1 MVSRLQRGGSAL
13 ANRVGL
19 FAVFIACLPS
29 IVLAQEQPRT
39 VTGTVV
45 DAANR
50 PVSGV
55 LVFVDEESGLTITG
69 AVGSFRLGGVPLG
82 THRLNFRKKG
92 YGPRT
97 FRLTLEQNAGNRR
110 DIGVIIL
117 EAGPDPTTTLTGRVL
132 EGGSGQPVEGA
143 GVELNGNVVAVSG
156 GDGRFRASRVPIT
169 WGSNQVQVSR
179 LSYLNETSDLWIAD
193 PNETID
199 LSVTLHPEPIEVGGV
214 VVEGDRRRRLFERRM
229 RPFYERRERGF
240 GDFFTRSEIEE
251 RNPREFTDVLRGV
264 PGVVLIRDNFSVQVR
279 FSRSMKGL
287 GGGTGC
293 SSPQIYLDGA
303 VLGAAGAYVNLD
315 YLVRPEQLEAI
326 EVYKGP
332 AEVPPEFGMT
342 GSACGVIVIWTRQ
355 P

>member
-1 MVSRLQRGGSAL
+1 
-13 ANRVGL
+13 VGL

-29 IVLAQEQPRT
+29 IALGQEQPRT

-69 AVGSFRLGGVPLG
+69 AVGSFRLGGLTPG
-82 THRLNFRKKG
+82 TRRLSFRKKG

-97 FRLTLEQNAGNRR
+97 FRLTLEQDAGNHR
-110 DIGVIIL
+110 DIGVISL
-117 EAGPDPTTTLTGRVL
+117 EAGPDPTATFAGRVL

-143 GVELNGNVVAVSG
+143 GVELNGNVVAVRG

-169 WGSNQVQVSR
+169 WGSNQIQVSR
-179 LSYLNETSDLWIAD
+179 LSYLNETSELWIAD

-214 VVEGDRRRRLFERRM
+214 VVEGDRRQRLFERRM
-229 RPFYERRERGF
+229 RPFYERRERGS

-251 RNPREFTDVLRGV
+251 RGPVEFTDLLRRV
-264 PGVVLIRDNFSVQVR
+264 PGVVLTQNNFSVQIR
-279 FSRSMKGL
+279 FSRAMRSL

-293 SSPQIYLDGA
+293 SSPLIFLDGA
-303 VLGAAGAYVNLD
+303 LIGGAGDYVNLD
-315 YLVRPEQLEAI
+315 NLVRPDEVEGI

-332 AEVPPEFGMT
+332 SQIPPQFNMT